1 MWSHI
6 ARPKTSRTHAHFAHF
21 SEWIL
26 HTHAHVPPH
35 IARVRVRTHLRNS
48 YLGNISENSP
58 SDGRKLCRFVKKCHE
73 HVINES
79 ITWTSSGIHPI
90 DLCRFVLL
98 SFWLRDRYCLKTFS
112 DVLCPRNSLIK
123 EFLFHG
129 FGYAEKIFHWNFTLA
144 ISKFLCKENA
154 GAILKPLLISNE

>member
-1 MWSHI
+1 MPFLVRFVPKVCKSVI
-6 ARPKTSRTHAHFAHF
+6 AHHTPVNEPHARTFRTLFRMDFARTRATAH
-21 SEWIL
+21 
-26 HTHAHVPPH
+26 
-35 IARVRVRTHLRNS
+35 RNS

-129 FGYAEKIFHWNFTLA
+129 FGYAENYTIGHFSFMTIVYNP
-144 ISKFLCKENA
+144 I
-154 GAILKPLLISNE
+154 